1 MYRKLLSIM
10 TIALLCVSML
20 TVSCQKNAA
29 KPAQDGSEKTDLEA
43 KTEPAVTELPPPT
56 EKEIGHA
63 LGLMMGM
70 SLKEFKLKADYNEV
84 VKGLKDAENKKDN
97 DLAAAQ
103 QVLQRASEAS
113 FKKEAAE
120 NLVKETEFLAENGK
134 KSGITTTESGLQ
146 YEVLT
151 QGSGAMPAAT
161 DKVKVHYKGT
171 LLDGTVFD
179 SSYDR
184 DMPIEFQ
191 LNGVIKGWTEGLQLM
206 KIGSK
211 YKFYIPSKLGYGE
224 RGAGQVIPGNA
235 TLIFEV
241 ELLDIL
247 PPDPA
252 PAPEGAAADRS

>member
-1 MYRKLLSIM
+1 MPKI
-10 TIALLCVSML
+10 
-20 TVSCQKNAA
+20 K
-29 KPAQDGSEKTDLEA
+29 
-43 KTEPAVTELPPPT
+43 
-56 EKEIGHA
+56 
-63 LGLMMGM
+63 
-70 SLKEFKLKADYNEV
+70 
-84 VKGLKDAENKKDN
+84 
-97 DLAAAQ
+97 
-103 QVLQRASEAS
+103 LQRASEAS

-151 QGSGAMPAAT
+151 QGSGAMPTAT

-184 DMPIEFQ
+184 DTPIEFQ